1 MSYYTIIC
9 KLGGK
14 ILEDLENIQ
23 STISQISQLIE
34 SNIVTRIILI
44 PGGGTYANFVRE
56 LYDTLDLD
64 EDLAHWMGI
73 ISMDHN
79 GRDLKKK
86 FPELTL
92 IDDFNKLVEFTKGI
106 SVFLPFK
113 FLRKTDE
120 LPHNWD
126 VTSDSITLYLAKMM
140 KLEKCY
146 LIKNVDGIYNESMK
160 IIRKITTQE
169 VEALKKAGNLTKTTN
184 NLNRLKMCSEP
195 IDNYLT
201 YLIELYN
208 IPCFIINGN
217 ADTRRI
223 SDFFDKSLDKEDRV
237 YTKIVF

>member
-14 ILEDLENIQ
+14 ILEDLENIH
-23 STISQISQLIE
+23 STISQITQLIVR
-34 SNIVTRIILI
+34 NIMTRIILI
-44 PGGGTYANFVRE
+44 PGGGSYANFVRE
-56 LYDTLDLD
+56 MYDSLDLN

-92 IDDFNKLVEFTKGI
+92 IDDFNKLGEFTKGI
-106 SVFLPFK
+106 SIFLPFK

-120 LPHNWD
+120 LPHKWD

-140 KLEKCY
+140 KLEKCF

-169 VEALKKAGNLTKTTN
+169 VEALKKAGNLAKTTN

-208 IPCFIINGN
+208 IPCYIINGN
-217 ADTRRI
+217 ANTRRI
-223 SDFFDKSLDKEDRV
+223 LDFFDDSLDKKDKI
-237 YTKIVF
+237 YTKIIF